1 MPSHILF
8 IIQLVLGYG
17 VWFLCADA
25 YLLPK
30 LSEMGPLK
38 SLRLIAAL
46 HSFRFFGLVIIL
58 PGVVGSG
65 LPPDFGPAAA
75 YGDLAA
81 GLLAM
86 LAMLAYRRRPLFLAI
101 SWVFNAVGAADILID
116 YYHAV
121 RGNLPAVAG
130 QMGVAYAVPV
140 LYVPLLM
147 ITHGIAFYLLARFKT
162 ETAPIKAGG

>member
-1 MPSHILF
+1 MPVHILF
-8 IIQLVLGYG
+8 SVQLVLGYV
-17 VWFLCADA
+17 VWLLCAEA
-25 YLLPK
+25 YLIPK
-30 LSEMGPLK
+30 AREIGPLK

-46 HSFRFFGLVIIL
+46 HSFRFFGLIIIM
-58 PGVVGSG
+58 PGLVGPG
-65 LPPDFGPAAA
+65 LPPDFGPTAA
-75 YGDLAA
+75 YGDLAT

-86 LAMLAYRRRPLFLAI
+86 LALLAYRRRPLFLAVTWI
-101 SWVFNAVGAADILID
+101 FNIVGAADILID